1 MTIIQVPLISEREFL
16 VKTTSTVHK
25 SFNPEELEKAPEEIM
40 VFLQSLYVD
49 WTKEAIASYADPL
62 GSSQGGACPHGQAS
76 AAPAAAIPASP
87 LNRSGTPGGDTPIAP
102 APAGIFGECGKL
114 VATGLEI
121 LDKTPQAVPGG
132 GMNVVQQQ
140 DTTGQTIS
148 PFQYP
153 LYPAFHFGLV
163 GQAAGMVTGAVDRK
177 PLTLDP
183 FGTVSAVPTRCPHAH
198 QAAAGQF
205 LADQLFLG
213 RASPVSQ
220 PG

>member
-87 LNRSGTPGGDTPIAP
+87 STGP
-102 APAGIFGECGKL
+102 AL
-114 VATGLEI
+114 
-121 LDKTPQAVPGG
+121 
-132 GMNVVQQQ
+132 
-140 DTTGQTIS
+140 
-148 PFQYP
+148 
-153 LYPAFHFGLV
+153 
-163 GQAAGMVTGAVDRK
+163 QAATRPSPQRQRAYS
-177 PLTLDP
+177 
-183 FGTVSAVPTRCPHAH
+183 VSVANW
-198 QAAAGQF
+198 
-205 LADQLFLG
+205 
-213 RASPVSQ
+213 
-220 PG
+220 